1 MSQLTEELSAVAKS
15 SNCGGVVD
23 ENSVR
28 VLAEILMLANKHWTK
43 QADRYHT
50 TVEILLRS
58 DRDDTLI
65 SSLAK
70 LKESVQNAIE
80 FVDETLKISLRSLL
94 FCLEK
99 NNS

>member
-1 MSQLTEELSAVAKS
+1 MTHLTEELSAVAKF
-15 SNCGGVVD
+15 SNCGGVVE

-28 VLAEILMLANKHWTK
+28 VLAEILMLANKHWIK

-80 FVDETLKISLRSLL
+80 LVDETLKISLCSLL
-94 FCLEK
+94 FCLEE